1 MELHVIDTGFF
12 KLDGGAMFGVV
23 PKSLWSRK
31 HAPDE
36 NNMCTWAMRCLLI
49 EDGDRLVLID
59 TGIGNKQSEKFF
71 SYYFLQDTVTLEA
84 SLKEKGFST
93 DDVTDVV
100 LTHLHFDHVGGA
112 VVFNKDGKAQPTFK
126 NAKYWSNQA
135 HWQWA
140 NEPNDREKASF
151 LKENFEAIQQS
162 GQLNFVKE
170 SDWIG
175 AGPFD
180 WMDILFVDGH
190 TEKQMIPLIK
200 YQGKTIAY
208 MADLLPS
215 IHHIPIPWVMAYDTR
230 PLLTLEERAKFL
242 PQAVSEEYF
251 LFLEHDAHNQMCT
264 LKSSEKG
271 IILNETLSLQDIK

>member
-162 GQLNFVKE
+162 GQLSFVKE

-251 LFLEHDAHNQMCT
+251 LFLEHDAHNQVCT

-271 IILNETLSLQDIK
+271 IILNEALSLQDIK

>member
-23 PKSLWSRK
+23 PKTLWSRK

-84 SLKEKGFST
+84 SLKAKGFST

-112 VVFNKDGKAQPTFK
+112 VVFNKEGKAQPTFK

-151 LKENFEAIQQS
+151 LKENFESIQQS

-170 SDWIG
+170 SNWVG

-180 WMDILFVDGH
+180 WMDILFVNGH

-200 YQGKTIAY
+200 YRGKTIAY

-251 LFLEHDAHNQMCT
+251 LFLEHDAHNQVCT

-271 IILNETLSLQDIK
+271 IVLNETLSLQDII